1 MLIIH
6 LFPLVPRGVAPLA
19 LLLQL
24 LEGRVPGPPV
34 VDGGGHAGVARGEGG
49 EVQLQ
54 VEEHLD
60 IACILIVLL
69 QIFWCCMTMG
79 TRPE

>member
-1 MLIIH
+1 MFSLVAKIIHPLRH

-60 IACILIVLL
+60 IAFLL
-69 QIFWCCMTMG
+69 SYYIYSG
-79 TRPE
+79 VA

>member
-60 IACILIVLL
+60 VVSILITYTSMYSCVA
-69 QIFWCCMTMG
+69 
-79 TRPE
+79 

>member
-1 MLIIH
+1 MFIIH
-6 LFPLVPRGVAPLA
+6 LFPMVPSIVAPLA

-60 IACILIVLL
+60 IAFLSYYRYSGVA
-69 QIFWCCMTMG
+69 
-79 TRPE
+79 

>member
-60 IACILIVLL
+60 IACILISYYVYS
-69 QIFWCCMTMG
+69 G
-79 TRPE
+79 VA